1 MSTVLASALPE
12 KPVLSA
18 DGEHLG
24 TVHNLTI
31 DPQSG
36 EVEHLLVDP
45 ARPESA
51 PTGVARTDDGAL
63 GVPAGGITAVG
74 DQVVVTLPDRNP

>member
-1 MSTVLASALPE
+1 MPTVLASALPE

-36 EVEHLLVDP
+36 EFEHLLVDP
-45 ARPESA
+45 ARPEST
-51 PTGVARTDDGAL
+51 PEGVIRTDDGTL
-63 GVPAGGITAVG
+63 RLPADGITAVG
-74 DQVVVTLPDRNP
+74 DQVVVTLPDRKP